1 MAESTSKMAEN
12 SPPQDYLEVIE
23 KAATKV
29 KTLLA
34 ANEKL
39 TKPRVMIICGSG
51 LGGIADVLH
60 PDDKIEI
67 AYSEIPGFKVS
78 TVPGHAGKLIF
89 GLIGFNKVPVMCM
102 VGRLHFY
109 EGYTFQET
117 TLPVRLAKKLDVT
130 TVVVTNAAGGV
141 NPVFK
146 PGDLMLIDDH
156 INFPGLAGYHPLRG
170 PNLAE
175 FGPRFQPLSD
185 AYDFDLRKLFYT
197 KAKKDLGIVR
207 NIHEGTY
214 FFAAGP
220 TFESRA
226 EVRMIR
232 SMGGDAVGMSTV
244 PEVIVARH
252 SGLKVL
258 ALSLITNAGVGE
270 KPPSALTEDP
280 KPLDDGMASHEEVLE
295 AANEA
300 SKDVQ
305 KIIEATI
312 NEL

>member
-1 MAESTSKMAEN
+1 MAETI
-12 SPPQDYLEVIE
+12 PPEEYLKQISHAADVIKQKIGQFPE
-23 KAATKV
+23 
-29 KTLLA
+29 LS
-34 ANEKL
+34 E
-39 TKPRVMIICGSG
+39 PRVMIICGSG
-51 LGGIADVLH
+51 LGGIANILESST
-60 PDDKIEI
+60 KLEI
-67 AYSEIPGFKVS
+67 SYSDIPGFKTS
-78 TVPGHAGKLIF
+78 TVPGHAGKLVF
-89 GLIGFNKVPVMCM
+89 GLIGTNKVPVMCM

-117 TLPVRLAKKLDVT
+117 TFPVRIAKLLGITSVI
-130 TVVVTNAAGGV
+130 VTNAAGGV
-141 NPVFK
+141 NPEYK
-146 PGDLMLIDDH
+146 PGDLMVIEDH

-185 AYDFDLRKLFYT
+185 AYDYELRKLFIKT
-197 KAKKDLGIVR
+197 ARDKLGITR
-207 NIHEGTY
+207 NIFEGTY

-232 SMGGDAVGMSTV
+232 LLGGDAVGMSTV

-252 SGLKVL
+252 SGLRVL
-258 ALSLITNAGVGE
+258 ALSLITNAGVGD
-270 KPPSALTEDP
+270 KPPSAFDENP
-280 KPLDDGMASHEEVLE
+280 KALDEGMASHDEVLE

-300 SKDVQ
+300 SKDVE
-305 KIIEATI
+305 KIVESVV

>member
-1 MAESTSKMAEN
+1 
-12 SPPQDYLEVIE
+12 
-23 KAATKV
+23 
-29 KTLLA
+29 
-34 ANEKL
+34 
-39 TKPRVMIICGSG
+39 MIICGSG
-51 LGGIADVLH
+51 LGGIANILADEPKV
-60 PDDKIEI
+60 EI
-67 AYSEIPGFKVS
+67 SYKDIPGFKSS
-78 TVPGHAGKLIF
+78 TVAGHAGKLIF
-89 GLIGFNKVPVMCM
+89 GLIGANKVPVMCM
-102 VGRLHFY
+102 LGRLHFY

-117 TLPVRLAKKLDVT
+117 TFPIRLAKRLDVS

-141 NPVFK
+141 REGFV
-146 PGDLMLIDDH
+146 PGDLMLIEDH

-197 KAKKDLGIVR
+197 KARVELGITR
-207 NIHEGTY
+207 NIYEGTY
-214 FFAAGP
+214 MFAAGP

-232 SMGGDAVGMSTV
+232 TLGGDAVGMSTV

-252 SGLKVL
+252 SGMKVL
-258 ALSLITNAGVGE
+258 ALSLITNSGVGE
-270 KPPSALTEDP
+270 KPPSVLEENPKALDE
-280 KPLDDGMASHEEVLE
+280 GMACHEEVLE

-305 KIIEATI
+305 RIFEATI

>member
-1 MAESTSKMAEN
+1 MSDLLPNEYLQLLNEAKAKVQSILLST
-12 SPPQDYLEVIE
+12 PEVS
-23 KAATKV
+23 
-29 KTLLA
+29 
-34 ANEKL
+34 
-39 TKPRVMIICGSG
+39 KPRVMIICGSG

-60 PDDKIEI
+60 AEPKVEVS
-67 AYSEIPGFKVS
+67 YNEIPGFKSS

-89 GLIGFNKVPVMCM
+89 GLIGDKKVPVMCM

-109 EGYTFQET
+109 EGYTFQQT
-117 TLPVRLAKKLDVT
+117 TFPVRLARKLDVE

-141 NPVFK
+141 DPKFV
-146 PGDLMLIDDH
+146 PGDLMLIEDH
-156 INFPGLAGYHPLRG
+156 INFPGMGGFHPLRG
-170 PNLAE
+170 PNLEE

-185 AYDFDLRKLFYT
+185 AYDYDLRKLFVT
-197 KAKKDLGIVR
+197 KARKELGVTR
-207 NIHEGTY
+207 PIHEGTY
-214 FFAAGP
+214 AFVAGP

-226 EVRMIR
+226 EVRFIR
-232 SMGGDAVGMSTV
+232 TAGGDAVGMSTV

-252 SGLKVL
+252 SGLRVL

-270 KPPSALTEDP
+270 KPPSVFDDKP
-280 KPLDDGMASHEEVLE
+280 KPLDEGMASHDEVLE

-305 KIIEATI
+305 RIIEATV

>member
-1 MAESTSKMAEN
+1 MSDLPPQEYLDLLDKATSKV
-12 SPPQDYLEVIE
+12 Q
-23 KAATKV
+23 K
-29 KTLLA
+29 LLSSDSA
-34 ANEKL
+34 L
-39 TKPRVMIICGSG
+39 SKPRVMIICGSG
-51 LGGIADVLH
+51 LGGIVDVLH
-60 PDDKIEI
+60 SESKIEI
-67 AYSEIPGFKVS
+67 SYSDIPGFKTS
-78 TVPGHAGKLIF
+78 TVPGHAGKLVF
-89 GLIGFNKVPVMCM
+89 GLIGVNKVPVMCM

-117 TLPVRLAKKLDVT
+117 TFPIRLAKKLDVS

-141 NPVFK
+141 NAKFV
-146 PGDLMLIDDH
+146 PGDLMLIEDH
-156 INFPGLAGYHPLRG
+156 INFPGLAGWHALRG
-170 PNLAE
+170 PNLAD

-185 AYDFDLRKLFYT
+185 AYDYDLRKLFYT
-197 KAKKDLGIVR
+197 KARKDLGITR

-214 FFAAGP
+214 FFASGP

-232 SMGGDAVGMSTV
+232 SLGGDAVGMSTV

-258 ALSLITNAGVGE
+258 ALSLITNAGVGD
-270 KPPSALTEDP
+270 KPPSVFDENP
-280 KPLDDGMASHEEVLE
+280 KPLDEGMASHDEVLQ